1 MTDTLTRYAIP
12 ARALEPAAFAPYGD
26 IIRPRAGMANQFHDN
41 PYDPETSPDEP
52 RLVLTNGQPRLSIM
66 QLAKRG
72 LRFSNLARH
81 RRVSQCLGSLQ
92 GKEWFMAFAPPSD
105 LSDEGRPDLDKI
117 AAFRIP
123 GDCVIKLHVA
133 TWHAGPQFTHDE
145 CLFFNLE
152 NLDTNKRDFHQ
163 VALPGEYEIRI

>member
-1 MTDTLTRYAIP
+1 MTDTLTRYTLP
-12 ARALEPAAFAPYGD
+12 ARALEAAAFAPYGQ
-26 IIRPRAGMANQFHDN
+26 IIRPRPGMHNQFHDN
-41 PYDPETSPDEP
+41 PYDPETNADEAK
-52 RLVLTNGQPRLSIM
+52 LVLTNGQPRLSIM
-66 QLAKRG
+66 QLSKRG

-92 GKEWFMAFAPPSD
+92 GKEWFMGFAPPSD
-105 LSDEGRPDLDKI
+105 PSEEARPDLDKL

-123 GDCVIKLHVA
+123 GDCVVKLHVG

-152 NLDTNKRDFHQ
+152 NMDTNKRDFHQ
-163 VALPGEYEIRI
+163 VALPGEYEIRA